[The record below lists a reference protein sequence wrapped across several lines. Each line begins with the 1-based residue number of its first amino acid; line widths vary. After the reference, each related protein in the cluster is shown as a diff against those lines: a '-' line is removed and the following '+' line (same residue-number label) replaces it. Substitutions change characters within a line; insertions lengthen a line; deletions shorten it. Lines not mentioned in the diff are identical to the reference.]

1 MRFSSP
7 NKRFTVRD
15 ENERDDPVVTES
27 DDFTSEEATLSDTR
41 EAERLISSH
50 TIGRI
55 IASMKPKWPSR
66 RQHAE
71 HMSSDRRERTG
82 NNSQKLKLDCV
93 KIRLDVQN

>member
-41 EAERLISSH
+41 EAERLISSR
-50 TIGRI
+50 TVCRI
-55 IASMKPKWPSR
+55 IASIY
-66 RQHAE
+66 QN
-71 HMSSDRRERTG
+71 G
-82 NNSQKLKLDCV
+82 
-93 KIRLDVQN
+93 RLEDNMQST